1 MNENAIEIHDLT
13 KKRGK
18 FSIQD
23 LSLTLPKGCIMG
35 LVGENGAGKTTLIR
49 LILGA
54 LQKDG
59 GSIAVLGRE
68 SGGKDFRSVKENIG
82 VVPDEI
88 GFPYSMNAKL
98 VGSVMRRTYK
108 KWDEALYEKYLAD
121 MSLPASQPFKDY
133 SRGMKMK
140 LGIAVALSHRP
151 QLLILD
157 EATNGLDPVAR
168 DEAVTAFG
176 EFTRDEGHAVLIS
189 SHIVGDLEKICDYI
203 AFLHKGK
210 LLLCE
215 EKDALLEKYGVLRCP
230 KESLAGLPEGAVA
243 GKRESPYGVEA
254 LVRRDL
260 LPEGMPVS
268 NVSLEELF
276 VFMVKGNG
284 AAETASFEEDFFA

>member
-1 MNENAIEIHDLT
+1 MTANAIEIKNLT
-13 KKRGK
+13 KRRGG
-18 FSIQD
+18 FAIEN

-59 GSIAVLGRE
+59 GSIAVLGKE
-68 SGGKDFRSVKENIG
+68 SGGKDFRAVKENIG

-88 GFPYSMNAKL
+88 GLPDSMNAKL
-98 VGSVMRRTYK
+98 VGSVMRRIYK
-108 KWDEALYEKYLAD
+108 QWDGALYANYLQE
-121 MSLPASQPFKDY
+121 MSLPAEQPFKDY

-168 DEAVTAFG
+168 DEAIGRFA
-176 EFTRDEGHAVLIS
+176 EFTRNEDHAVLIS

-203 AFLHKGK
+203 AFMHKGR

-215 EKDALLEKYGVLRCP
+215 EKDVLLETYGLLHCAAQT
-230 KESLAGLPEGAVA
+230 LADLPEGAVI
-243 GKRESPYGVEA
+243 GKRESPYSVEA
-254 LVRRDL
+254 LVRKDL
-260 LPEGMPVS
+260 LPAGMPVS
-268 NVSLEELF
+268 NASLEDIF
-276 VFMVKGNG
+276 VFMAKGNG
-284 AAETASFEEDFFA
+284 GAETAPFKEDFFA